1 MRFFMQVEFKMPS
14 IVLVETA
21 TQLDAALSDLNAH
34 PEIALDL
41 EFDNNRFR
49 YGFTLC
55 LIQVSTRNTCYIID
69 PIKIENLQPLF
80 DLFQSKDHLK
90 LMHCPGEDLRLLH
103 SLNCFPQAVFD
114 TDLCARLLNFEN
126 PSLANMLTTLFEVSL
141 DKRYQTS
148 NWHNRPLIREQIEY
162 AALDVVWLFH
172 LKDALW
178 PQLQE
183 TPLARYME
191 EEMNYLAEVR
201 YTQPD
206 KENLLTKSDKASLTD
221 YDQFVLNELLK
232 FRDKMGAAFNLPP
245 AHVISNPLIREIAAG
260 QLDLNEWIHLKGIY
274 FGTKNEKFQRMI
286 QTEYAKA
293 IRIANERN
301 IPKIKTRSKR
311 DSDDAPELGYWDK
324 QQIISLKEKYFKPVQ
339 QELIKKFGENTG
351 RFILGEGVSS
361 DIVRG
366 KSKISELRGEFRQSL
381 IKNTAQELGIDLSG
395 YY

>member
-1 MRFFMQVEFKMPS
+1 MQVEFLMPP
-14 IVLVETA
+14 IVLVESD
-21 TQLDAALSDLNAH
+21 TQLSDALSDLYTQ

-55 LIQVSTRNTCYIID
+55 LIQVSTRNICYIID
-69 PIKIENLQPLF
+69 PIKIVNLQPLY

-90 LMHCPGEDLRLLH
+90 LMHSPGEDLRLLH

-114 TDLCARLLNFEN
+114 TDFCARLLNYEN
-126 PSLANMLTTLFEVSL
+126 PSLANMLTALFEVSL

-148 NWHNRPLIREQIEY
+148 NWHTRPLIQEQIEY

-172 LKDALW
+172 LKDTLW
-178 PQLQE
+178 RQLQE

-191 EEMNYLAEVR
+191 EEMDYLAQVR
-201 YTQPD
+201 YSPPD

-260 QLDLNEWIHLKGIY
+260 QLDLNEWVHVKGIY

-286 QTEYAKA
+286 QSEYSKA
-293 IRIANERN
+293 IRTANERN
-301 IPKIKTRSKR
+301 IPKVRTRLKR
-311 DSDDAPELGYWDK
+311 DPEETPELGYWDK

-339 QELIKKFGENTG
+339 QELIKRFGENTG

-366 KSKISELRGEFRQSL
+366 KSKISELRGEFRQEL
-381 IKNTAQELGIDLSG
+381 IKDTAQELGIDLSS
-395 YY
+395 YF